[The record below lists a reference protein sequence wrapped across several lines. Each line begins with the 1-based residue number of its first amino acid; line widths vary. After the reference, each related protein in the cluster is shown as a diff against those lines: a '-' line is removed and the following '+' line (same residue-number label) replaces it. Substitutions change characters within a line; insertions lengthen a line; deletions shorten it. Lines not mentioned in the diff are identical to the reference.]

1 MKSFLTCLLMF
12 MAAVAVAQTK
22 INVTLDHADAMY
34 NCNEQAIFTVT
45 VLNGDQLHKE
55 GKASIRLSNDGLT
68 TISTKEVDLAAE
80 NPFTVMGTME
90 KPGILSLDVDVAA
103 QPKRLHKVYGAAF
116 EPLKIQPGAPEPE
129 DFLNFWFEEFKKYR
143 YLLESEPEL
152 TPLPRL
158 TNDKVEGFKVAFAAP
173 AGKIYGFLTVPKASG
188 KYPAIV
194 SVPGAGPSATEAP
207 RLEDFVYLVM
217 NVHTYDPDIPGKTS
231 KESYNE
237 LNKDGM
243 YMYKNIPDREKTYF
257 HHGIIGIYSAV
268 VWLSLQEKVARG
280 CIGYHGSS
288 QGGALGFI
296 LGANPVISAYVCN
309 VPAMCDHLGYKQ
321 GRLAGWP
328 QFCRQ
333 MKNSPEIEAMAQYY
347 DAMNFAAHFRKDVP
361 VRVIVGLADRTCSP
375 SSVYAA
381 YNRIP
386 SSDKQIINEIGMGHE
401 VWPSYH
407 KQIAWMKG
415 YLKNRMKEL
424 QAEEQR
430 NKPKQDQINCV
441 SRLKQM
447 CLAMVMFTMDN
458 QDVMPVTDGWR
469 KAVLPYTGAE
479 TEDFFIC
486 PATGKPYQY
495 IRQAIALSKI
505 KEPSRVILFYEDF
518 GNHDG
523 KVAIAFVDGHVMSY
537 SVDGCETIEELSEH
551 HKLLLKAMEK

>member
-1 MKSFLTCLLMF
+1 MKNFLTCLLML

-80 NPFTVMGTME
+80 NPFTVTGTME
-90 KPGILSLDVDVAA
+90 KPGILSLDVDVAT
-103 QPKRLHKVYGAAF
+103 QPKQLHKVYGAAF

-143 YLLESEPEL
+143 YLSEPEL

-158 TNDKVEGFKVAFAAP
+158 TNDKVEGFKVAFVAP
-173 AGKIYGFLTVPKASG
+173 AGKIFGFLTVPKAPG

-288 QGGALGFI
+288 QGGAFGFI
-296 LGANPVISAYVCN
+296 LGATPLICAYVCN

-381 YNRIP
+381 YNQIP
-386 SSDKQIINEIGMGHE
+386 SRDKQIISEVGMGHE
-401 VWPSYH
+401 VWPSYS
-407 KQIAWMKG
+407 KEIAWMKN
-415 YLKNRMKEL
+415 YLLKRKDTIQCMNSLKRITLAFAMFASDHNDAFPTEANWQKEL
-424 QAEEQR
+424 YDYIGETTF
-430 NKPKQDQINCV
+430 NCPE
-441 SRLKQM
+441 S
-447 CLAMVMFTMDN
+447 
-458 QDVMPVTDGWR
+458 
-469 KAVLPYTGAE
+469 
-479 TEDFFIC
+479 
-486 PATGKPYQY
+486 GKPYHY
-495 IRQAIALSKI
+495 VRQSITWKKI
-505 KEPSRVILFYEDF
+505 KNPSRVILFYDEF
-518 GNHDG
+518 GSHGNRIC
-523 KVAIAFVDGHVMSY
+523 IAFTDGHVQEFIT
-537 SVDGCETIEELSEH
+537 DGCKTIEELAERNQM
-551 HKLLLKAMEK
+551 LLKAEEK

>member
-1 MKSFLTCLLMF
+1 MKTFLTCMLMF
-12 MAAVAVAQTK
+12 MAAIAVAQTK

-34 NCNEQAIFTVT
+34 NCNEQAVFTVT

-55 GKASIRLSNDGLT
+55 GKASVRLSNDGLT

-116 EPLKIQPGAPEPE
+116 EPLKIQRGAPRPN
-129 DFLNFWFEEFKKYR
+129 DFKDYWD
-143 YLLESEPEL
+143 SEVHLPRDFDLDPQL

-158 TNDKVEGFKVAFAAP
+158 TNDKVEGFKVSFAIP
-173 AGKIYGFLTVPKASG
+173 SGRIYGFLTVPKAPG

-194 SVPGAGPSATEAP
+194 SVPGAGPGATGAP
-207 RLEDFVYLVM
+207 MLADFVYLVM
-217 NVHTYDPDIPGKTS
+217 NVHIYDPDIPGKTIN
-231 KESYNE
+231 ESYKEVNE
-237 LNKDGM
+237 GGM

-257 HHGIIGIYSAV
+257 HHGIVGIHNAV
-268 VWLSLQEKVARG
+268 NWLARHEKVIPY

-288 QGGALGFI
+288 QGGAFGFI
-296 LGANPVISAYVCN
+296 LGGINNQINALVCN

-347 DAMNFAAHFRKDVP
+347 DAMNFASLIPRYTP

-381 YNRIP
+381 YNQIP
-386 SSDKQIINEIGMGHE
+386 SFDKKITSEIGMGHE

-407 KQIAWMKG
+407 KEIAWLKDYLRKRANITSCISNMKQ
-415 YLKNRMKEL
+415 LT
-424 QAEEQR
+424 
-430 NKPKQDQINCV
+430 
-441 SRLKQM
+441 
-447 CLAMVMFTMDN
+447 LALHMWSSDHNDAFPAADN
-458 QDVMPVTDGWR
+458 WR
-469 KAVLPYTGAE
+469 KDLYDYAGA
-479 TEDFFIC
+479 DIFNC
-486 PATGKPYQY
+486 PKNGKPYHY
-495 IRQAIALSKI
+495 IRQDIALKNI
-505 KEPSRVILFYEDF
+505 KQSNRVIVFYEDF
-518 GNHDG
+518 DNHDDMI
-523 KVAIAFVDGHVMSY
+523 AIAFADGHVQSY
-537 SVDGCETIEELSEH
+537 SPNGYKTIEELAERY
-551 HKLLLKAMEK
+551 KLLIKAEGK

>member
-1 MKSFLTCLLMF
+1 MKTFLTCLFTF

-22 INVTLDHADAMY
+22 ITVTLDHADAMY
-34 NCNEQAIFTVT
+34 NCHEQAVFTVT

-55 GKASIRLSNDGLT
+55 GKASVRLSNDGLT
-68 TISTKEVDLAAE
+68 TISTKDVDLAAE
-80 NPFTVMGTME
+80 NPFTVTGTME
-90 KPGILSLDVDVAA
+90 KPGILSLDIDVAA

-129 DFLNFWFEEFKKYR
+129 DFLAFWGEEFKKNR
-143 YLLESEPEL
+143 YLSEPEL
-152 TPLPRL
+152 TPLRRL
-158 TNDKVEGFKVAFAAP
+158 TNDKVEGFKVAFTTP
-173 AGKIYGFLTVPKASG
+173 AGKVYGYLTVPKAPG
-188 KYPAIV
+188 KYPALV
-194 SVPGAGPSATEAP
+194 SVPGAGPSAREAP

-231 KESYNE
+231 KESYDE

-257 HHGIIGIYSAV
+257 HNAVIGINSAV
-268 VWLSLQEKVARG
+268 AWLAFHEKVARG

-288 QGGALGFI
+288 QGGAFGFI
-296 LGANPVISAYVCN
+296 LGPNPAICAYVCN

-386 SSDKQIINEIGMGHE
+386 SMDKQIISEVGMGHE

-407 KQIAWMKG
+407 KQIAWMKE

-424 QAEEQR
+424 HAEELR
-430 NKPKQDQINCV
+430 NKPKQDEINCV

-447 CLAMVMFTMDN
+447 CLATVMCTSDN
-458 QDVMPVTDGWR
+458 HNAMPVTDNWR
-469 KAVLPYTGAE
+469 KVLLPYTGALS
-479 TEDFFIC
+479 EDFFSC
-486 PATGKPYQY
+486 PATGKPYYY
-495 IRQAIALSKI
+495 IRQAIGRDKV
-505 KEPSRVILFYEDF
+505 KEPNRVVLFYEEF
-518 GNHDG
+518 GNHEG
-523 KVAIAFVDGHVMSY
+523 KVSIAFVDGHVQSY
-537 SVDGCETIEELSEH
+537 PVDGCKTIEELAEH
-551 HKLLLKAMEK
+551 HKLLLKAEEK

>member
-1 MKSFLTCLLMF
+1 MLMF
-12 MAAVAVAQTK
+12 MAAIAVAQTK

-34 NCNEQAIFTVT
+34 NCNEQAVFTVT

-55 GKASIRLSNDGLT
+55 GKASVRLSNDGLT

-116 EPLKIQPGAPEPE
+116 EPLKIQRGAPRPN
-129 DFLNFWFEEFKKYR
+129 DFKDYWD
-143 YLLESEPEL
+143 SEVHLPRDFDLDPQL

-158 TNDKVEGFKVAFAAP
+158 TNDKVEGFKVSFAIP
-173 AGKIYGFLTVPKASG
+173 SGRIYGFLTVPKAPG

-194 SVPGAGPSATEAP
+194 SVPGAGPGATGAP
-207 RLEDFVYLVM
+207 MLADFVYLVM
-217 NVHTYDPDIPGKTS
+217 NVHIYDPDIPGKTIN
-231 KESYNE
+231 ESYKEVNE
-237 LNKDGM
+237 GGM

-257 HHGIIGIYSAV
+257 HHGIVGIHNAV
-268 VWLSLQEKVARG
+268 NWLARHEKVIPY

-288 QGGALGFI
+288 QGGAFGFI
-296 LGANPVISAYVCN
+296 LGGINNQINALVCN

-386 SSDKQIINEIGMGHE
+386 SSDKQIIHEIGMGHE

-430 NKPKQDQINCV
+430 NKPKQDEINCV

-447 CLAMVMFTMDN
+447 CLAMIMFTMDN

-479 TEDFFIC
+479 TEDFFSC

-505 KEPSRVILFYEDF
+505 KEPNRVILFHEDF

-551 HKLLLKAMEK
+551 HKLLLKAVEK